1 VGFARRRGIVK
12 RLAPIV
18 ILAMLM
24 VALIAPPGAAQK
36 VDLPEEPIALAG
48 VTTFGAIEARTG
60 EYAGDPGF
68 LPGWDHF
75 LDPAF
80 NRCDVIEASL
90 EMTGK
95 HSAVLE
101 TWELCLSAA
110 PMPPPRLTVW
120 DVDISS
126 GGQVKMEARYE
137 YDYRP
142 EFTGCAMNG
151 TYPVYHGSFDGESF
165 YAATQFHGICDGGL
179 FWGDFGINE
188 EIGPLHATFT
198 VELDVILDG

>member
-1 VGFARRRGIVK
+1 MK
-12 RLAPIV
+12 RLVPTV
-18 ILAMLM
+18 ILAMLL
-24 VALIAPPGAAQK
+24 VGLIATPGAAKK

-75 LDPAF
+75 MDPAF

-126 GGQVKMEARYE
+126 GGRVKMEARI
-137 YDYRP
+137 DNDPRP
-142 EFTGCAMNG
+142 GLTGCAMNG
-151 TYPVYHGSFDGESF
+151 TYPVYRGSFDGKSF
-165 YAATQFHGICDGGL
+165 YAATHFHGICDGGE
-179 FWGDFGINE
+179 FWGLFGINKD
-188 EIGPLHATFT
+188 IGPLHATFT
-198 VELDVILDG
+198 VELDVLSDG